1 MELNP
6 DLRRLA
12 ATQAKRTAA
21 SDLRHCATGAGRY
34 QCCEHDILQTNKP
47 IFFANWYKWSTWQGH
62 DETVNFR
69 GQEVKVQGHRSP
81 KLDLEA
87 WRSLDIK
94 SCFASY

>member
-47 IFFANWYKWSTWQGH
+47 ILLLIGTSGPRGKGMMKRSTLG
-62 DETVNFR
+62 VRRSKF
-69 GQEVKVQGHRSP
+69 KVTGVRS
-81 KLDLEA
+81 
-87 WRSLDIK
+87 
-94 SCFASY
+94 